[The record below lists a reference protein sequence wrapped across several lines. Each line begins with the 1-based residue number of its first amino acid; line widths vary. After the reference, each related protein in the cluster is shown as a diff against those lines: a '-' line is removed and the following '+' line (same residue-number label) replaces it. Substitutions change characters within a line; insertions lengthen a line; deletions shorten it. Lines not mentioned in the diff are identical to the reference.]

1 MYIFIFFISF
11 IKHAQI
17 LLSRKFFS
25 SFLSFFFFF
34 QSGAQNQRGIFP
46 KTEKK
51 WPNHKKTIPDK
62 TRFTPEM
69 GFGCRTISLDIP
81 LVLPGHHRKSRMPQ
95 SSPNIL
101 VLFYMKQN

>member
-1 MYIFIFFISF
+1 MYI

-25 SFLSFFFFF
+25 SCLSIFFFNQGPKINEGFF
-34 QSGAQNQRGIFP
+34 LKQ
-46 KTEKK
+46 KKK

-69 GFGCRTISLDIP
+69 GFGCQTISLDIP

-101 VLFYMKQN
+101 VLFYMKEKLNFLTVV